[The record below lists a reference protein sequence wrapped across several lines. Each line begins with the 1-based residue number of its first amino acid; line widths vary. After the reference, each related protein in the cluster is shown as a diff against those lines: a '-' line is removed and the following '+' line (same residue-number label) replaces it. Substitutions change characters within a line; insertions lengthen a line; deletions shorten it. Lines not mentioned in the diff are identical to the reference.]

1 MKKIFCALLLFCSLV
16 GRAWAFTPFVISD
29 IRVEGLQRISAGTVF
44 NYLPLKVGEKFD
56 DERSGQ
62 AIRALFKTGF
72 FKDVRIDRQGT
83 VLVVV
88 VKERPSIDSVSITGN
103 KSISKEQLTAG
114 LKRVGLAEGRT
125 FKQSLLDQVEQ
136 ELQRQYFS
144 EGKYAV
150 KIDTKVTPLERNR
163 VAISLDISEGRSAKI
178 REINIVG
185 NKVFKTKDL
194 LEQFQLSTPTTLSWY
209 TGNDQYSK
217 QKLAADL
224 ETLRSYYLDRGYLN
238 FDINSTQ
245 VSISPNKKFIYITVN
260 ITEGDKYTVKDIKV
274 AGNLV
279 VPVKELEKLIQIA
292 PGDTYSRKR
301 ITDTTTKITDK
312 LGDVGYAFANVNT
325 IPEIDKK
332 TKQVSLTFFVDPGK
346 RVYVRRVNV
355 IGNTRTSD
363 EVIRREMRQM
373 EGTWF
378 SSSKVKRSRER
389 LERLGYFT
397 SVNVETPPVAGSTD
411 EVDVNFT
418 VVEKPSGN
426 FLASIGY
433 SQTGGVLFSTSV
445 QQDNFLGTGKRVGV
459 YFDNSSIST
468 GFRINYDNPYY
479 TVDGVSRGF
488 TVASQK
494 TDAAAANISNYSTDI
509 NQLSMNYG
517 IPINEYDRIR
527 FDIGYKGTKVNT
539 VSTTP
544 VEIASYVATNGDQFG
559 TITVGAS
566 WAHDTRNRALFA
578 DNGVLHSAGAE
589 ISIPGSDVEY
599 FKLNYRYQR
608 YTQLSRKMTL
618 LIKGEL
624 GYGDGYGS
632 TKELPFFENFFA
644 GGVQSVRG
652 YKDNTLGPRGHD
664 GSGNVLNALGGSF
677 KVTGGAEVF
686 FTPPFAK
693 ESKQFR
699 MGVFLDAGNVFAK
712 VTDFKANQ
720 LRFST
725 GVSAVWISPIGPL
738 SLSLA
743 RPLNKKP
750 GDETQA
756 LQFSLGGTFY

>member
-1 MKKIFCALLLFCSLV
+1 MKKILCALLLFGSLV

-56 DERSGQ
+56 DQRSAQ

-88 VKERPSIDSVSITGN
+88 VKERPSIDSVTITGN
-103 KSISKEQLTAG
+103 KSITKENLTEG

-125 FKQSLLDQVEQ
+125 FNQSLLDRVEQ
-136 ELQRQYFS
+136 ELRRQYFS

-185 NKVFKTKDL
+185 NKVFKTKEL
-194 LEQFQLSTPTTLSWY
+194 LDQFQLSTPTMFSFY
-209 TGNDQYSK
+209 TQNDQYSK

-224 ETLRSYYLDRGYLN
+224 ESLRSYYLDRGYLN
-238 FDINSTQ
+238 FNINSTQ
-245 VSISPNKKFIYITVN
+245 VSISPDKKFIYITVN
-260 ITEGDKYTVKDIKV
+260 ITEGAKFTVKDVKL

-279 VPVKELEKLIQIA
+279 LPAKELTKLIQIA
-292 PGDTYSRKR
+292 PGQSYSRKR
-301 ITDTTTKITDK
+301 ITDSTTKITDK
-312 LGDVGYAFANVNT
+312 LGDIGYAFANVNT

-332 TKQVSLTFFVDPGK
+332 KKQVGLTFFVDPGK
-346 RVYVRRVNV
+346 RVYVRRVNI

-363 EVIRREMRQM
+363 VVIRREMRQM

-378 SSSKVKRSRER
+378 SASKVKRSRER
-389 LERLGYFT
+389 LERLGYF
-397 SVNVETPPVAGSTD
+397 SDVNVETPAVPGTTD
-411 EVDVNFT
+411 EVDVNFRVT
-418 VVEKPSGN
+418 EKPSGN

-445 QQDNFLGTGKRVGV
+445 QQDNFLGTGKSVGV
-459 YFDNSSIST
+459 YFDNSSITT
-468 GFRINYDNPYY
+468 GFRINYLNPYY

-494 TDAAAANISNYSTDI
+494 TDASRANLSSYSLDT

-517 IPINEYDRIR
+517 IPVNEYDRIR

-539 VSTTP
+539 VDTTP
-544 VEIASYVATNGDQFG
+544 VEIKNYIATNGDQFG

-566 WAHDTRNRALFA
+566 WAHDTRNRAIFA
-578 DNGVLHSAGAE
+578 DNGVLHSAAIE
-589 ISIPGSDVEY
+589 LAVPGSDAEY
-599 FKLNYRYQR
+599 YKLSYRYQR
-608 YTQLSRKMTL
+608 YTQLSRKTTL

-624 GYGDGYGS
+624 GYGDGYG
-632 TKELPFFENFFA
+632 KDNNLPFFENFFA

-664 GSGNVLNALGGSF
+664 ASGNALDALGGSF

-699 MGVFLDAGNVFAK
+699 MGVFLDGGNVFAK
-712 VTDFKANQ
+712 VGDFKAKE

-725 GVSAVWISPIGPL
+725 GLSAVWISPIGPL
-738 SLSLA
+738 SFSLA
-743 RPLNKKP
+743 KPLNNKP
-750 GDETQA
+750 GDQTQA
-756 LQFSLGGTFY
+756 LQFSLGGTFF